1 MAEATKT
8 DAKERM
14 LAAAMAYVSEHGV
27 GDLSLRSIAAAI
39 GTSHRMLIYHFGSK
53 EGLLIAVIQAVEQEQ
68 RDQLAAFDIDRSLTP
83 AEMTRQM
90 WKHLANPKLWANER
104 LFFEMYGQALQG
116 RAHTAGFLDDI
127 VTSWLEPIAA
137 VRRAQG
143 VPADVADAQARV
155 DLALTRGLLLDLLAT
170 RDRKGV
176 DAAVEPSTTSESV
189 PHSGAAPG
197 RCRSISSRPH
207 SMAR

>member
-1 MAEATKT
+1 VAKPAATTTDPKT
-8 DAKERM
+8 RL
-14 LAAAMAYVSEHGV
+14 LAAAMEYVAEHGV
-27 GDLSLRSIAAAI
+27 GDLSLRAIAAAI

-68 RDQLAAFDIDRSLTP
+68 RDRLAAFDIDAAMTP
-83 AEMTRQM
+83 AEITRQM
-90 WKHLANPKLWANER
+90 WKHLSNPKLWPNER

-127 VTSWLEPIAA
+127 VTAWLEPIAA

-143 VPADVADAQARV
+143 VSAETAEAQARL
-155 DLALTRGLLLDLLAT
+155 DLAVTRGLLLDLLAT

-176 DAAVEPSTTSESV
+176 DAALEQAIALYDAWHDVMPS
-189 PHSGAAPG
+189 
-197 RCRSISSRPH
+197 
-207 SMAR
+207 